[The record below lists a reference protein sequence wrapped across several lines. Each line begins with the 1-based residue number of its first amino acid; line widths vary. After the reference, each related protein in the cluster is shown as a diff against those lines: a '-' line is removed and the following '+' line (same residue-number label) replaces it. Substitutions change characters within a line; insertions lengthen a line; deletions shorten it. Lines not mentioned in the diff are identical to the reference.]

1 MLFMSNFSGVD
12 LQPNVL
18 HLSVNSI
25 HCMQEIFMRALL
37 NIFRRYLSL

>member
-1 MLFMSNFSGVD
+1 MYNYENMLFVSNLSGID

-25 HCMQEIFMRALL
+25 LCMQGIL
-37 NIFRRYLSL
+37 